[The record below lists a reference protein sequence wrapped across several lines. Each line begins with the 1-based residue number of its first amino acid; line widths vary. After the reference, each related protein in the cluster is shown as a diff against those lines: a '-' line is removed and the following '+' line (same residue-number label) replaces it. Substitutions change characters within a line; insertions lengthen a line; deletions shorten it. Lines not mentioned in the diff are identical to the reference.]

1 MKRAL
6 RITIAS
12 VALLTAPL
20 LAFAVTFPTPAA
32 QPSLPS
38 GITNTQDF
46 VRLLDAITL
55 WLFYFLLVISVL
67 VLIYAAFTYLTAGG
81 EDDKISKA
89 KSMILYAVIALVI
102 AFLAKGVPVLVG
114 TFLGQP

>member
-20 LAFAVTFPTPAA
+20 LAFAITFPTPATVM
-32 QPSLPS
+32 PS
-38 GITNTQDF
+38 GITNTNDF
-46 VRLLDAITL
+46 VLLLDAITL
-55 WLFYFLLVISVL
+55 WLFYFLITISVL
-67 VLIYAAFTYLTAGG
+67 VLIWAAFTYLTAGG

-102 AFLAKGVPVLVG
+102 AFLARGIPTLIG
-114 TFLGQP
+114 TFLGAQP